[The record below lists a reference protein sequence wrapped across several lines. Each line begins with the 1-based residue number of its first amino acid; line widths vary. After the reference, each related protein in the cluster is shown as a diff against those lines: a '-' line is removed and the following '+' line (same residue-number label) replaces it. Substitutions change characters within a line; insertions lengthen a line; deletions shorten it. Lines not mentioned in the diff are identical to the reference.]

1 MKILSKRLSI
11 LLATTLLTTSMLA
24 GCGSSSSGSTSSSGT
39 SKLSNYVLDWYFI
52 GNGPQPDVAKGEA
65 EADKLLTDIN
75 VSLKMHCFDWGT
87 YQQKMSTMLATND
100 KVDLLMTAG
109 GWGSLYFEDVR
120 KNQLV
125 DITELAPKYAP
136 NAVKTLK
143 GGFWEYS
150 AVNGKNFA
158 LPVNKEKAA
167 QNGLEFNKKL
177 VDKYKF
183 DITSVKSLADIEPML
198 KVIKEQEPSIY
209 GIEANN
215 ALVTNYI
222 TMDDEPY
229 VNGLAV
235 LPHDSTD
242 NLFVSPADNHNFTD
256 LFKTMRKYYLA
267 GYIRKDAATVTD
279 PTPDRKAGKSFVIF
293 DSLKPG
299 KDKEVSASTGVD
311 YVQQTFGTPFMRTND
326 TTGCMMSIPK
336 AAKDPARVLM
346 FMDKMYTDSKLINL
360 IDFGI
365 EGTHYV
371 KKDANTI
378 DFAPNTDAGKKSGY
392 NPGTSWMFGDQFK
405 SYLFSTEDPKKWD
418 LFKAFNESAKA
429 LPAAGFAFD
438 DTNVKNEVAACTN
451 VQKEFEP
458 GLNVGSVDPE
468 VYVGKYRDKLKAAGE
483 DKILSDINKQ
493 YKAWQATQK
502 K

>member
-1 MKILSKRLSI
+1 MKILSKRLS
-11 LLATTLLTTSMLA
+11 TLLVTTVVSTSLLA
-24 GCGSSSSGSTSSSGT
+24 GCSSSSSSSSTAGD

-52 GNGPQPDVAKGEA
+52 GNGPQPDVAKVEDA
-65 EADKLLTDIN
+65 ADKLLKDIN
-75 VSLKMHCFDWGT
+75 VTLKMHCFDWGT
-87 YQQKMSTMLATND
+87 YQQKMSTLLATND

-109 GWGSLYFEDVR
+109 GWGSLYFEDIR

-125 DITELAPKYAP
+125 DITTLAPKYAP

-150 AVNGKNFA
+150 AVNGKNYG

-167 QNGLEFNKKL
+167 QTGLEFNKKL

-183 DITSVKSLADIEPML
+183 DITTVKSIDDVEPML
-198 KVIKEQEPSIY
+198 KTIKANEPSVY
-209 GIEANN
+209 GIEPQATLASSYLTNN
-215 ALVTNYI
+215 
-222 TMDDEPY
+222 DDQVE
-229 VNGLAV
+229 NGLAI

-242 NLFVSPADNHNFTD
+242 NLFVSPVDNHNLTD
-256 LFKTMRKYYLA
+256 IFKTMRKYYLA

-279 PTPDRKAGKSFVIF
+279 VTPDRKAGKSFILF

-299 KDKEVSASTGVD
+299 KDTEVSLANGVQ
-311 YVQQTFGTPFMRTND
+311 YVQQTFGTPFMGTND

-336 AAKDPARVLM
+336 AAKDPSRVLM
-346 FMDKMYTDSKLINL
+346 FMDKMYTDTKLINL
-360 IDFGI
+360 IDYGI

-371 KKDANTI
+371 KKGDNTI
-378 DFAPNTDAGKKSGY
+378 DFPADSDGGKKLGY
-392 NPGTSWMFGDQFK
+392 NPGTPWMFGDQFK
-405 SYLFSTEDPKKWD
+405 SYLYTTENPKKWD
-418 LFKAFNESAKA
+418 LFKAFNESAVAKKD
-429 LPAAGFAFD
+429 AGFAFD
-438 DTNVKNEVAACTN
+438 DSNVKNEVAACTN

-468 VYVGKYRDKLKAAGE
+468 AYIPKYKAKLIAAGE
-483 DKILSDINKQ
+483 EKIIAEVNKQ
-493 YKAWQATQK
+493 YKTWQAAQK